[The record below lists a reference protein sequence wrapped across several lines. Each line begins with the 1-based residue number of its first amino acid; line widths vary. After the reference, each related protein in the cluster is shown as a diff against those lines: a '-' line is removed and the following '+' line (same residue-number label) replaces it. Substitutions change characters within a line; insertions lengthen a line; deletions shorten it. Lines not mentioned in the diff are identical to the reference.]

1 MINESLPT
9 PRYVLPLI
17 YLMFLIDNGEITL
30 LREKITQS
38 SNSSVIK
45 FQALNFCLKILF
57 GIIINISYTNKSTE
71 VMINFTSYCSWLISF
86 EFKVQ

>member
-45 FQALNFCLKILF
+45 FQALN
-57 GIIINISYTNKSTE
+57 
-71 VMINFTSYCSWLISF
+71 
-86 EFKVQ
+86 

>member
-1 MINESLPT
+1 MPKFTVEIKLHWNVAEAYHMINESLPT

-38 SNSSVIK
+38 SNSSIIK
-45 FQALNFCLKILF
+45 FQALN
-57 GIIINISYTNKSTE
+57 E
-71 VMINFTSYCSWLISF
+71 
-86 EFKVQ
+86 